1 MMHKIARHGVV
12 ALLRALVVMTA
23 LLFGGL
29 ALLAFAAGAQAPV
42 SPPTWE
48 ARLDSLVRAELE
60 RTRTPGA
67 QVAVAH
73 RGRVIFS
80 KGYGVADAETA
91 RPVTPQTLFR
101 VGSVTKMIT
110 GAMAAEMSARGTLD
124 LNAPISR
131 YVTQLDGREVGTVT
145 TRQLLSHTAGW
156 IDNAVP
162 YGRMGEGALGEVMDE
177 VSDTLFLT
185 DPGRI
190 VSYSNP
196 GFSMAGYVI
205 ERAGQQRYGSLAES
219 MILRPMGM
227 PYATFRPL
235 HAMTRDFSQG
245 HVGPPDQAAG
255 LVRPFTEN
263 TAQWAAGFLMA
274 SAQDMARFAIAVM
287 AEGMLDGTRVLSPEA
302 VRLLT
307 TGVAPIPGDTAA
319 QYAFGLMVSG
329 RPGRRAWRHGG
340 AINGFDAMLTM
351 YPDLELAIVVHD
363 NRGGAPLNGIESLV
377 YAAVS
382 GETPPPPSTPAEP
395 RVANATER
403 TQIAGRYRVGRQNIE
418 ILNEGDS
425 LTFLQNGLR
434 MPVRLIGADRMRITP
449 PVPGAQPLTLVL
461 VRNAEGRV
469 EFLSQGLRAIPRV
482 ELAR

>member
-1 MMHKIARHGVV
+1 MMHKVARHGIGV
-12 ALLRALVVMTA
+12 LLKTLVVLTA

-29 ALLAFAAGAQAPV
+29 ALLAFAAGAQAPA
-42 SPPTWE
+42 WE

-60 RTRTPGA
+60 RTKTPGV

-73 RGRVIFS
+73 RGRVILS
-80 KGYGVADAETA
+80 KAYGVSDAETS

-110 GAMAAEMSARGTLD
+110 GAMAAEMAAKGTLD

-131 YVTQLDGREVGTVT
+131 YVTQLDGRRVGTVT
-145 TRQLLSHTAGW
+145 MRQLLSHTAGW
-156 IDNAVP
+156 LDNAIP

-177 VSDTLFLT
+177 VSDTLFIT
-185 DPGRI
+185 DPNRI

-227 PYATFRPL
+227 PHATFRPL

-245 HVGPPDQAAG
+245 HVGPPDQPAG

-287 AEGMLDGTRVLSPEA
+287 ADGMLDGSRVMTSEA

-307 TGVAPIPGDTAA
+307 TGVASIPGDSAA

-329 RPGRRAWRHGG
+329 QSGRRVWRHGG

-363 NRGGAPLNGIESLV
+363 NRGGSPLNGIESLV
-377 YAAVS
+377 YGAVS
-382 GETPPPPSTPAEP
+382 GETPPPPTPAAEP
-395 RVANATER
+395 RAPNATER
-403 TQIAGRYRVGRQNIE
+403 AQLVGHYRIVRQNIE
-418 ILNEGDS
+418 IVASNDS
-425 LTFLQNGLR
+425 LVFLQNGMR
-434 MPVRLIGADRMRITP
+434 MPVQLIGADRMRITP
-449 PVPGAQPLTLVL
+449 PVPGAQPLTLIL
-461 VRNAEGRV
+461 VRDASGRV

-482 ELAR
+482 ESPR